1 MSRPDSVEGMPP
13 SPEQIRDAVEGAERM
28 LEMALDPHHV
38 GRVLLHL
45 KERNDALERFL
56 REVDRYFRFGQDDMD
71 RRRLMRQIEKL
82 SGLAERARFP
92 V

>member
-1 MSRPDSVEGMPP
+1 MSKTDSIEGMPP
-13 SPEQIRDAVEGAERM
+13 SAEQVRDAVEGAERM

-38 GRVLLHL
+38 ARVLLQL
-45 KERNDALERFL
+45 KERNDALERLL

-71 RRRLMRQIEKL
+71 RRRLLRQIEKL